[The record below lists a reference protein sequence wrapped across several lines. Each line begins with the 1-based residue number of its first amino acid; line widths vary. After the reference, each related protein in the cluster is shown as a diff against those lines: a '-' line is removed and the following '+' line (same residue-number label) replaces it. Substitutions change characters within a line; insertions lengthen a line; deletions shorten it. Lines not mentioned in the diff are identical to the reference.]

1 MTLTIDRVESFLCP
15 VRCLHDYLI
24 VRGKT
29 GGPLFVHS
37 GGKALT
43 RYQFSSVL
51 EKSLNARGLH
61 GSLRLTLFEL
71 GQPQQ
76 PLKLAVLLML

>member
-1 MTLTIDRVESFLCP
+1 M
-15 VRCLHDYLI
+15 HA
-24 VRGKT
+24 
-29 GGPLFVHS
+29 

-61 GSLRLTLFEL
+61 GSLRLTLLEL

>member
-1 MTLTIDRVESFLCP
+1 MTLTIDRVESILCP

-24 VRGKT
+24 VRCT

-51 EKSLNARGLH
+51 EKSLMRED
-61 GSLRLTLFEL
+61 FM
-71 GQPQQ
+71 
-76 PLKLAVLLML
+76 VV

>member
-1 MTLTIDRVESFLCP
+1 MTLTIDRVESILCP

-24 VRGKT
+24 VRDKT
-29 GGPLFVHS
+29 DGPLFVHS
-37 GGKALT
+37 GDKALT

-51 EKSLNARGLH
+51 EKSLNARGVH
-61 GSLRLTLFEL
+61 GSLRLTFFEL

-76 PLKLAVLLML
+76 PLKLAVLLLL

>member
-1 MTLTIDRVESFLCP
+1 MTRTIDRVESILCP

-24 VRGKT
+24 VTGKT

-37 GGKALT
+37 GGKALA

-51 EKSLNARGLH
+51 ENL
-61 GSLRLTLFEL
+61 
-71 GQPQQ
+71 
-76 PLKLAVLLML
+76 

>member
-1 MTLTIDRVESFLCP
+1 MTLTVDRVESFLCP
-15 VRCLHDYLI
+15 VRCSHDYLI

-43 RYQFSSVL
+43 RYQSSVL

-76 PLKLAVLLML
+76 PLKLAVLLLL